1 MNGVLGAVFLLEDLE
16 SLSRTRGPGLL
27 ARVGLGGGGSLG
39 EEELTS
45 QSALSVLGKAS
56 PSSNVERVDLKIH
69 DPDNS
74 LRSKRK
80 RNRAIHD
87 GDTTGD
93 EGSEDELS
101 RGIEA
106 YLVMKLVCKHGKLSC
121 PFPSDEADD
130 EVSPSAIRYIWAL
143 PNSYEQTLIPIRHP
157 LDF

>member
-1 MNGVLGAVFLLEDLE
+1 VKLKV
-16 SLSRTRGPGLL
+16 
-27 ARVGLGGGGSLG
+27 
-39 EEELTS
+39 

-80 RNRAIHD
+80 RNRAMHD

-93 EGSEDELS
+93 EGSDDELS

-106 YLVMKLVCKHGKLSC
+106 YLVMKLVCKHGKLSSSYLRTELMMRC
-121 PFPSDEADD
+121 NQAPFTTS
-130 EVSPSAIRYIWAL
+130 RNY
-143 PNSYEQTLIPIRHP
+143 
-157 LDF
+157 

>member
-1 MNGVLGAVFLLEDLE
+1 MSAVSQGKLFALQ
-16 SLSRTRGPGLL
+16 
-27 ARVGLGGGGSLG
+27 SLG
-39 EEELTS
+39 DEKLTP

-80 RNRAIHD
+80 RNRAIND

-93 EGSEDELS
+93 EGSDDEIS

-106 YLVMKLVCKHGKLSC
+106 YLVMKLVCKHGKL
-121 PFPSDEADD
+121 
-130 EVSPSAIRYIWAL
+130 
-143 PNSYEQTLIPIRHP
+143 
-157 LDF
+157 

>member
-1 MNGVLGAVFLLEDLE
+1 V
-16 SLSRTRGPGLL
+16 PGFWPEWDFVVI
-27 ARVGLGGGGSLG
+27 ASLG
-39 EEELTS
+39 EGELTS

-87 GDTTGD
+87 EDTTGD
-93 EGSEDELS
+93 EGSDDELS

-106 YLVMKLVCKHGKLSC
+106 YLVMKLVCKHGKL
-121 PFPSDEADD
+121 FP
-130 EVSPSAIRYIWAL
+130 PPW
-143 PNSYEQTLIPIRHP
+143 
-157 LDF
+157 

>member
-1 MNGVLGAVFLLEDLE
+1 VKLKV
-16 SLSRTRGPGLL
+16 
-27 ARVGLGGGGSLG
+27 
-39 EEELTS
+39 

-80 RNRAIHD
+80 RNRPIHD

-93 EGSEDELS
+93 EGSDDELS

-106 YLVMKLVCKHGKLSC
+106 YLVMKLVCKHGKLS
-121 PFPSDEADD
+121 S
-130 EVSPSAIRYIWAL
+130 
-143 PNSYEQTLIPIRHP
+143 SYLRTKLMMRCYQASLATSWHY
-157 LDF
+157 

>member
-1 MNGVLGAVFLLEDLE
+1 VSAVSQGKLFALQ
-16 SLSRTRGPGLL
+16 
-27 ARVGLGGGGSLG
+27 SLG
-39 EEELTS
+39 DEKLTP

-80 RNRAIHD
+80 RNRAIND

-93 EGSEDELS
+93 EGSDDEIS

-106 YLVMKLVCKHGKLSC
+106 YLVMKLVCKHGKLSIC
-121 PFPSDEADD
+121 AVIGQS
-130 EVSPSAIRYIWAL
+130 
-143 PNSYEQTLIPIRHP
+143 
-157 LDF
+157 

>member
-1 MNGVLGAVFLLEDLE
+1 MSAVSQGKLFALQ
-16 SLSRTRGPGLL
+16 
-27 ARVGLGGGGSLG
+27 SLG
-39 EEELTS
+39 DEKLTP

-80 RNRAIHD
+80 RNRAIND

-93 EGSEDELS
+93 EGSDDEIS

-106 YLVMKLVCKHGKLSC
+106 YLVMKLVCKHGKLSTTRWIDSAEEQVL
-121 PFPSDEADD
+121 PS
-130 EVSPSAIRYIWAL
+130 VTLYIWVL
-143 PNSYEQTLIPIRHP
+143 LNSSEQMLIPILPP
-157 LDF
+157 LGSWFQLEPFEHGSIISI